1 MTNQDYGFGLKEK
14 QKNDGIWVDYL
25 DKFVR
30 VCGLQGNLVVI
41 GKLLETYFD
50 RSMFFPYSTSRG
62 TSLEDNYVLIDQGD
76 PRTIRSEIISD
87 MEVIPQEYFDKIL
100 NDNQKI
106 NEFKQKKLKLD
117 NLETEI
123 KIIELEQRLILLKN
137 GKQ

>member
-1 MTNQDYGFGLKEK
+1 MTNQNYGFGLKEK
-14 QKNDGIWVDYL
+14 QKNDGIWADYL

-30 VCGLQGNLVVI
+30 VCGPQGNLVVI
-41 GKLLETYFD
+41 GKLLETNFD
-50 RSMFFPYSTSRG
+50 RGMFFPYSTSRG

-87 MEVIPQEYFDKIL
+87 MEVIPQDYFDKIL

-106 NEFKQKKLKLD
+106 NEIKQKKLKLD

-123 KIIELEQRLILLKN
+123 KIIELENRLELLKN